1 MSDQHTLRTQLRALV
16 PDTVV
21 YVSWIT
27 ADETVYQRGTIL
39 NYDPTI
45 MFRHIE
51 TDDRTLL
58 LSPTAEEIT
67 VSEITASGP
76 TRLGRLNSITYNNRP
91 TEPLRVTNAGI
102 DVPSYLVGYT
112 GQLLV
117 SSGKRQELCHI
128 AEPPLERYDT
138 RLFVELDTVLPSNW
152 HETTLVIQ
160 PLGGPRRKYKLIDD
174 RRATEYTP
182 EQQQYTILETIIV
195 TIRELS
201 EAVYADNR
209 LETRMSKRI
218 ERKLFALQSRLLD
231 IHQALFEPAP
241 SENPLEANNADTYS
255 WTSYTDAI
263 EWLEMQLEEIHT
275 RITADKTFAKERLGI
290 SPLGPTVFASLEE
303 IQQTL
308 DEHPDQSPTEYS
320 SSTAETVVDQ

>member
-16 PDTVV
+16 PDTEV
-21 YVSWIT
+21 YVSWKN
-27 ADETVYQRGTIL
+27 ADETVYEQGTIC
-39 NYDPTI
+39 NYDPTT

-58 LSPTAEEIT
+58 LSPTADETT
-67 VSEITASGP
+67 VSEITATGP
-76 TRLGRLNSITYNNRP
+76 TRLGALNSITYNNRP

-128 AEPPLERYDT
+128 AEPPLERYDA
-138 RLFVELDTVLPSNW
+138 RLFAELDAVLPSNW
-152 HETTLVIQ
+152 HETTLVIR
-160 PLGGPRRKYKLIDD
+160 PLGGPRRKYELIDD
-174 RRATEYTP
+174 RRVDEYTP
-182 EQQQYTILETIIV
+182 EQQQYTILETVIV
-195 TIRELS
+195 TVRELS
-201 EAVYADNR
+201 EAVYADTR
-209 LETRMSKRI
+209 LDTRTSTRI
-218 ERKLFALQSRLLD
+218 ERKLFALQSQLLD

-241 SENPLEANNADTYS
+241 SEHPLEADDADTYS

-263 EWLEMQLEEIHT
+263 EWLETQLEEVRN
-275 RITADKTFAKERLGI
+275 RIEADNTFARERLR
-290 SPLGPTVFASLEE
+290 STPLGPTVFISLEE

-308 DEHPDQSPTEYS
+308 DEYPDQPPAECSL
-320 SSTAETVVDQ
+320 STAKTVENQ